1 MNLWS
6 HIAQTVSQHTGA
18 DFQIK
23 SHTPLGGGCI
33 NEAYR
38 ISNGKTDYFVKTNQL
53 EHGDMFE
60 TEAISL
66 QEMFDQNTVRVPEP
80 ICYGQTDSKTYLV
93 LEYLPLSGRPDAI
106 RLGQQLAA
114 MHQVTAP
121 QFGWHR
127 NNTIGS
133 TPQFNQLT
141 DNWPEFWRQQRLLPQ
156 LDLAQ
161 KNGYASSLNPVMD
174 KLLVS
179 FDCLF
184 ENHTPQPSLL
194 HGDLWGG
201 NASALADGTP
211 IIFDP
216 ALYYGD
222 READIA
228 MTQLFGGFE
237 ASFYSAYN
245 DVSPLHEGYATRK
258 NFYNLYHIINHL
270 NLFGSG
276 YLNQAISMAERVI
289 AEI

>member
-1 MNLWS
+1 MNLWQ
-6 HIAQTVSQHTGA
+6 HISNTISQHTGA

-23 SHTPLGGGCI
+23 SHTPMGGGCI

-38 ISNGKTDYFVKTNQL
+38 VSDSKTEYFVKTNLL

-66 QEMFDQNTVRVPEP
+66 KEIWDQNTVRVPKP
-80 ICYGQTDSKTYLV
+80 VCYGQTDSKTYLV
-93 LEYLPLSGRPDAI
+93 LEYLPLRGRPNAT

-127 NNTIGS
+127 DNTIGS

-141 DNWPEFWRQQRLLPQ
+141 DRWPEFWRQQRLLPQ

-161 KNGYASSLNPVMD
+161 KNGYAASLNPVMD
-174 KLLVS
+174 KLLINC
-179 FDCLF
+179 DCLF
-184 ENHTPQPSLL
+184 ENHAPQPSLL

-228 MTQLFGGFE
+228 MTQLFGGFD
-237 ASFYSAYN
+237 AAFYSAYN
-245 DVSPLHEGYATRK
+245 EMSPLDDGFATRK
-258 NFYNLYHIINHL
+258 TFYNLYHIINHL
-270 NLFGSG
+270 NLFGTG
-276 YLNQAISMAERVI
+276 YLNQAISMAERVLADI
-289 AEI
+289 